1 MVAASTKTQL
11 RLHHVGFTTQSGAP
25 LLQDISFELAGG
37 DRVALLGASGAG
49 KTSLLRLLNRLSEPT
64 QGRIELDGTDL
75 RQLPIRQVRQ
85 QVMLVPQESK
95 LLGMTVADA
104 LAYPLRLQ
112 GVAATAIQAQVS
124 QCMER
129 LHVPSDWL
137 DRSETQLSVG
147 QRQWVAIARALVTQP
162 AVLLLDEPTS
172 ALDAGRA
179 NHLMQVLNSLAT
191 QHQMVIIMVNHQ
203 LDVAETFADRV
214 LVLQQGRLITNQ
226 PATAIDWQTLKQG
239 LIDAET
245 EDAEEWG

>member
-1 MVAASTKTQL
+1 MATSKAPLQ
-11 RLHHVGFTTQSGAP
+11 LHHVGLTTNLGAV
-25 LLQDISFELAGG
+25 LLQEISFEGWGG
-37 DRVALLGASGAG
+37 DRIALLGASGAG
-49 KTSLLRLLNRLSEPT
+49 KTSLLRLLNRLSEAT
-64 QGRIELDGTDL
+64 QGKIELHGTDI

-112 GVAATAIQAQVS
+112 GMATAAIQPRVAA
-124 QCMER
+124 CMEQ

-179 NHLMQVLNSLAT
+179 NHLLQVLNDLAT
-191 QHQMVIIMVNHQ
+191 QHQTLIIMVNHQ
-203 LDVAETFADRV
+203 LDVAATFADRV
-214 LVLQQGRLITNQ
+214 LVLQQGRLITDQ
-226 PATAIDWQTLKQG
+226 PATAIDWQTLKQN
-239 LIDAET
+239 LISAEA